1 MSSIVGGS
9 FVMWQQPIEVEIED
23 AVARPGG
30 GRGGGGGGA
39 ASAAVSSKRINN
51 HAHDFLLRYKLL
63 GADYGGSG
71 DGGLYVTEL
80 PLVAIVDPRTNEL
93 VQVRTSQG
101 Q

>member
-9 FVMWQQPIEVEIED
+9 FVMWQQPIEVEIEE
-23 AVARPGG
+23 G
-30 GRGGGGGGA
+30 GRGGAGRTGGA
-39 ASAAVSSKRINN
+39 AGSGGGSAAAAKLLNN